1 MVMLRRSTSVP
12 GALDGNVPKG
22 AGRFGRVNAV
32 GMTAAQTLAPVLRN
46 CLIPWF
52 EDWRGAGGWSG

>member
-1 MVMLRRSTSVP
+1 M
-12 GALDGNVPKG
+12 GAFQGG

-32 GMTAAQTLAPVLRN
+32 GMTAGPTLVPVLRN

-52 EDWRGAGGWSG
+52 EDWRGAGGWSE